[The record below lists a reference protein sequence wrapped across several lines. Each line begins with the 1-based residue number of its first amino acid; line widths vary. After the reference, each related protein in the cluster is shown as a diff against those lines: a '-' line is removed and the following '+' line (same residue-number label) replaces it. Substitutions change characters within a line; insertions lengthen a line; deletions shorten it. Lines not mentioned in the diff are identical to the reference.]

1 MAKETFDRTTIDL
14 FANDKRRGR
23 PRSNPLPRDQQ
34 VKLNKRKQILRDKE
48 KGLKRIELKVSQAL
62 YDALN
67 EQAMASNMS
76 RSQLIEF
83 ILQKQLN
90 D

>member
-1 MAKETFDRTTIDL
+1 MAKETYDRTTIDL

-34 VKLNKRKQILRDKE
+34 VKMNKRKQILRDKE
-48 KGLKRIELKVSQAL
+48 KGLKRIELKVSQDL

-67 EQAMASNMS
+67 AQAMASNMS
-76 RSQLIEF
+76 RSQLIES